1 VGRGSDP
8 RLVAYAG
15 ARAMI
20 TGGLGLIGSAIA
32 RRLVSLGTEVLL
44 VDSMIP
50 DYGGN
55 LANIADIRDRVAVNI
70 ADIRG
75 GFALPHLLTGQD
87 FLFNLAAQTS
97 HLDSMS
103 SPEDDLAINCT
114 AQLQL
119 LEACRAVNPGI
130 AIVHAGTRQIYGRPE
145 YLPVDERHPLRP
157 VDVNGVNKMAGEAY
171 HLLYRDVYGIKTRS
185 LRLTNVYGPGMRI
198 KDARQTFLGIWLRR
212 VIEGE
217 PFEVWGGEQRRDLLY
232 VDDAADDTSLSRARS
247 TPLSPAFSTV
257 APIFSA
263 GRWRFSKQHLRISS
277 GLRMRSASPA
287 GRMPSRSHC
296 AHAGSVRGTSSSP
309 CPTLRLRLLRRSS
322 GPARPRCWSTWSQG
336 PTRWLHASFC
346 VPYSRSRPAGG
357 GGPAGAHLWPAGR
370 IVCPHRDRPEI
381 RLAAD
386 RGLCAE
392 PWRIVSGQGGG
403 IVW

>member
-1 VGRGSDP
+1 V
-8 RLVAYAG
+8 
-15 ARAMI
+15 
-20 TGGLGLIGSAIA
+20 T
-32 RRLVSLGTEVLL
+32 
-44 VDSMIP
+44 
-50 DYGGN
+50 
-55 LANIADIRDRVAVNI
+55 VNI

-75 GFALPHLLTGQD
+75 GYALPHLLAGQD

-97 HLDSMS
+97 HLDSMA

-145 YLPVDERHPLRP
+145 YLPVDEHHRLRP

-232 VDDAADDTSLSRARS
+232 VDDAADAFLSGALA
-247 TPLSPAFSTV
+247 PGAEGLALNV
-257 APIFSA
+257 GGGAPISLAALAEAMIEANGGGKYDIREFPPERKRIDVGDFLIDDQRFRALS
-263 GRWRFSKQHLRISS
+263 GWRPRVGIDQ
-277 GLRMRSASPA
+277 G
-287 GRMPSRSHC
+287 
-296 AHAGSVRGTSSSP
+296 
-309 CPTLRLRLLRRSS
+309 LRRSLEYYRS
-322 GPARPRCWSTWSQG
+322 H
-336 PTRWLHASFC
+336 LAS
-346 VPYSRSRPAGG
+346 Y
-357 GGPAGAHLWPAGR
+357 
-370 IVCPHRDRPEI
+370 I
-381 RLAAD
+381 
-386 RGLCAE
+386 
-392 PWRIVSGQGGG
+392 
-403 IVW
+403 